1 MNEKFRASLAHGLMA
16 YLLSL
21 GMTLTALGVTGLLQ
35 HGWMAAML
43 LLVLSGGCVLT
54 GMKRKAGLVAASV
67 AGFAGVIWLLI
78 GGAGAVTEV
87 IRALSLHMT
96 GLKTALP
103 MVGADFTVMV
113 SVLCL
118 AASWFVTQRSAG
130 AYPALILLVMI
141 AALLWLGDMAE
152 VLPCLLPAA
161 VACVTLLLRAGDE
174 QTSTLRVLP
183 LAAAVTVIAFTC
195 AGGGAV
201 AQPLKRLAD
210 DIRQRIYDTF
220 FYTQPRDVFT
230 LATEGWYP
238 QGQGQLG
245 GPAEPHDQP
254 VMAVITPRK
263 TYLRGV
269 SKNVYTGRTWL
280 DDIGGRRYLWSA
292 SRFEELRAAAF
303 DQNLPR
309 LDASQNASLLTTR
322 MLQVRMLRDG
332 ASTMFVPQRLR
343 QLTTE
348 GNLMPYF
355 NNASEVFATSNLQ
368 LGDVW
373 TAEAALFTSQD
384 AELPALVQSAYTEDD
399 PRWEEVCDTYLQLH
413 EQIDQRVYDMAAQ
426 VTAGI
431 TTPYGKAMALQNF
444 LASNFV
450 YDLDVPQ
457 QPANQDF
464 VSTFLV
470 ETKAGY
476 CTYFASA
483 MTVMCRMA
491 GLPARYVE
499 GFVAYPDAEG
509 MAVVT
514 GQEGHAWTEVYF
526 RGFGWV
532 TFDATPVSVEYVD
545 MPPEQS
551 NGPQEPPQEPE
562 STPEPDDAPQ
572 EEPTPTPPPEDA
584 PQQEQPSPS
593 PDAAAGEN
601 DADEP
606 QSDEESSQTNW
617 WWLVLLA
624 LVALAARVILV
635 QPQVQV
641 KRQQTEF
648 RRWVT
653 WVQAAHD
660 ALRSQGIV
668 REPAE
673 SLRTFHARA
682 AAAGADRTRM
692 QQLADAENLMFY
704 GHADPYAEETA
715 QAREIFQALYA
726 KLNLRQKAVFQLRR
740 VCLPA
745 RLRQNIVR

>member
-1 MNEKFRASLAHGLMA
+1 MNGRFRATLAHGLMA

-21 GMTLTALGVTGLLQ
+21 GMALTALGVTGLLQ
-35 HGWMAAML
+35 HGWFAAML
-43 LLVLSGGCVLT
+43 LLVLTGGFTLA
-54 GMKRKAGLVAASV
+54 GLNRKAALLSGCV
-67 AGFAGVIWLLI
+67 AGFAGVVWLLI
-78 GGAGAVTEV
+78 GGAGMLAEV
-87 IRALSLHMT
+87 LRALSLHLT
-96 GLKTALP
+96 GLKTALI
-103 MVGADFTVMV
+103 MVSEPFAVMV

-141 AALLWLGDMAE
+141 AALLWLGGMAD

-161 VACVTLLLRAGDE
+161 VSCVTLLLRAGDE

-183 LAAAVTVIAFTC
+183 LAAAVTVIAFSC
-195 AGGGAV
+195 AASGAV
-201 AQPLKRLAD
+201 SQPLKQLAD

-220 FYTQPRDVFT
+220 FYTQPRDVFS
-230 LATEGWYP
+230 LAAEGWYP

-269 SKNVYTGRTWL
+269 AKNVYTGRTWL

-292 SRFEELRAAAF
+292 ARFDEMRTAAF

-309 LDASQNASLLTTR
+309 LDASVSTSLLTART
-322 MLQVRMLRDG
+322 LQVRMLRDS

-343 QLTTE
+343 QLTAE
-348 GNLMPYF
+348 GNLLPYF

-384 AELPALVQSAYTEDD
+384 AELAALVQSAYTEDD
-399 PRWEEVCDTYLQLH
+399 ANWTKVCDTYLQLH

-426 VTAGI
+426 VTAGVP
-431 TTPYGKAMALQNF
+431 TPYGRAMALQNF
-444 LASNFV
+444 LAANFV
-450 YDLDVPQ
+450 YNLDVPQ

-470 ETKAGY
+470 ETKEGY

-483 MTVMCRMA
+483 MTVMCRMV

-499 GFVAYPDAEG
+499 GFVAYPDGEG

-532 TFDATPVSVEYVD
+532 TFDATPVSVEYTD
-545 MPPEQS
+545 APPEESSGQ
-551 NGPQEPPQEPE
+551 NPPPEEPE
-562 STPEPDDAPQ
+562 NTPEPEDQPQ
-572 EEPTPTPPPEDA
+572 EAPTPTPAPENA
-584 PQQEQPSPS
+584 PQQELPSPS
-593 PDAAAGEN
+593 PETEAGG
-601 DADEP
+601 D
-606 QSDEESSQTNW
+606 DEEAPQTTEDDRRNHW
-617 WWLVLLA
+617 WWLAV
-624 LVALAARVILV
+624 VAAAAFAVRVILV
-635 QPQVQV
+635 QPQMQV
-641 KRQQTEF
+641 KRQKTEF
-648 RRWVT
+648 RRWLI

-660 ALRSQGIV
+660 ALRSRGLV
-668 REPAE
+668 REPSE
-673 SLRTFHARA
+673 SLRNFHSRA
-682 AAAGADRTRM
+682 ATAGVDRQRL
-692 QQLADAENLMFY
+692 QLLAEAENLMFY
-704 GHADPYAEETA
+704 GHAEPYEEETA
-715 QAREIFQALYA
+715 QAREAFLTLYA
-726 KLNLRQKAVFQLRR
+726 ALTVQQKLFFQLRR

-745 RLRQNIVR
+745 RWRDDLVK

>member
-1 MNEKFRASLAHGLMA
+1 MNGRFRASLAHGLMA

-21 GMTLTALGVTGLLQ
+21 GMALTALGVTGLLRY
-35 HGWMAAML
+35 GWLAATL
-43 LLVLSGGCVLT
+43 LLVLTGGAALT
-54 GMKRKAGLVAASV
+54 GMNRKAALAAGCLV
-67 AGFAGVIWLLI
+67 GFAGVVWLLI
-78 GGAGAVTEV
+78 GGAGMITEV

-103 MVGADFTVMV
+103 MVGANFTVMV
-113 SVLCL
+113 SVLSL
-118 AASWFVTQRSAG
+118 AASWFVTQRGAG
-130 AYPALILLVMI
+130 AYPALILLVLI
-141 AALLWLGDMAE
+141 AALLWLGDMAD
-152 VLPCLLPAA
+152 VLPCLLPGA
-161 VACVTLLLRAGDE
+161 VACVTLMLRAGDE

-183 LAAAVTVIAFTC
+183 LAAAVTVIAFAC
-195 AGGGAV
+195 ASGGAV

-269 SKNVYTGRTWL
+269 AKNVYTGRTWL

-292 SRFEELRAAAF
+292 SRFEELRTAAF

-309 LDASQNASLLTTR
+309 LDATADAALLTPRT
-322 MLQVRMLRDG
+322 LQVRMLRDG

-343 QLTTE
+343 QLTAE

-399 PRWEEVCDTYLQLH
+399 ANWTKVCDTYLQLH

-431 TTPYGKAMALQNF
+431 TTPYGKAMALQDF

-545 MPPEQS
+545 MPPEES
-551 NGPQEPPQEPE
+551 NGPQEPDA
-562 STPEPDDAPQ
+562 TPEPEDQPQ
-572 EEPTPTPPPEDA
+572 EEPSPTPQPEDV

-601 DADEP
+601 DAEEP
-606 QSDEESSQTNW
+606 QTAEESSRTNG

-624 LVALAARVILV
+624 MAALTARVILV

-641 KRQQTEF
+641 KRQKTEF
-648 RRWVT
+648 HRWLT
-653 WVQAAHD
+653 WVQASHD
-660 ALRSQGIV
+660 VLRSQGFV

-682 AAAGADRTRM
+682 AAAGADGMRM

-704 GHADPYAEETA
+704 GHAEPYAEETA
-715 QAREIFQALYA
+715 QAQEIFQALYA
-726 KLNLRQKAVFQLRR
+726 KLSLRQKTAFQLRR
-740 VCLPA
+740 VCLSA
-745 RLRQNIVR
+745 RLRQNIVK